1 MKVTQKNFS
10 ANAARAVKDCRIF
23 YFCGPDESGASD
35 AAAKIAG
42 MLGEAEKVD
51 LSGAELKR
59 DPVRLADEARSV
71 SLFGDRRIIHV
82 RATGDDA
89 HDAVET
95 LLQSPVDGWPVLIV
109 ASSATDKSRIAKLL
123 ESRADAL
130 VGMFHPPDLKSVAS
144 AIRSSADAMGVR
156 MTDELS
162 ERVARAT
169 ALDTRMARSELEKIA
184 LYLDAS
190 PQAPRTATAADL
202 DEVCAVSE
210 DDGMMPLVNAV
221 LGGEVRRIPA
231 ELSRMREQG
240 MNPVGLVL
248 ALERR
253 AGQLVQLAGRLGE
266 RGDVNAFMQQ
276 ESDARRVF
284 FRDRADLTQQL
295 KRWRGPRLV
304 RLCER
309 LVLLH
314 RTLIADNRNGDL
326 ALAQGLAEIARAAAR

>member
-10 ANAARAVKDCRIF
+10 ASAARAVKDCRIF

-51 LSGAELKR
+51 LSGGELKR

-109 ASSATDKSRIAKLL
+109 ATSATDKSRIAKLL
-123 ESRADAL
+123 ENRADAL

-202 DEVCAVSE
+202 DDVCAVSE

>member
-10 ANAARAVKDCRIF
+10 ASAARAVNDCRIF

-240 MNPVGLVL
+240 INPVGLVL

-314 RTLIADNRNGDL
+314 RTLIADNRNGEL
-326 ALAQGLAEIARAAAR
+326 ALAQGLAEIARAASR

>member
-1 MKVTQKNFS
+1 
-10 ANAARAVKDCRIF
+10 
-23 YFCGPDESGASD
+23 
-35 AAAKIAG
+35 
-42 MLGEAEKVD
+42 
-51 LSGAELKR
+51 
-59 DPVRLADEARSV
+59 
-71 SLFGDRRIIHV
+71 
-82 RATGDDA
+82 
-89 HDAVET
+89 
-95 LLQSPVDGWPVLIV
+95 
-109 ASSATDKSRIAKLL
+109 
-123 ESRADAL
+123 
-130 VGMFHPPDLKSVAS
+130 
-144 AIRSSADAMGVR
+144 
-156 MTDELS
+156 
-162 ERVARAT
+162 
-169 ALDTRMARSELEKIA
+169 MARSELEKIA

-326 ALAQGLAEIARAAAR
+326 ALAHGLAEIARAAAR

>member
-1 MKVTQKNFS
+1 MKVTQKNFAAS
-10 ANAARAVKDCRIF
+10 AARAVKDCRIF

-51 LSGAELKR
+51 LSGGELKR

-109 ASSATDKSRIAKLL
+109 ATSATDKSRIAKLL

-156 MTDELS
+156 LTDELS

-240 MNPVGLVL
+240 INPVGLVL

>member
-1 MKVTQKNFS
+1 MKVTQKNFAAS
-10 ANAARAVKDCRIF
+10 AARAVKDCRIF

-51 LSGAELKR
+51 LGGADLKR

-71 SLFGDRRIIHV
+71 SLFGDKRVIHV

-95 LLQSPVDGWPVLIV
+95 LLQSPVDGWPVIIV
-109 ASSATDKSRIAKLL
+109 ATSATDKSRIAKLL
-123 ESRADAL
+123 ENRADAL
-130 VGMFHPPDLKSVAS
+130 VGMFHPPDLKSVAG
-144 AIRSSADAMGVR
+144 AVRTLADGMGLR
-156 MTDELS
+156 MTDELA
-162 ERVARAT
+162 ERIARST
-169 ALDTRMARSELEKIA
+169 ALDTRMARSEIEKLV

-190 PQAPRTATAADL
+190 PQAPRTVAAADL
-202 DEVCAVSE
+202 DEICAINE

-221 LGGEVRRIPA
+221 LSGDLRRIPA

-240 MNPVGLVL
+240 INPVGLVL
-248 ALERR
+248 AMERR

-309 LVLLH
+309 LVMLH
-314 RTLIADNRNGDL
+314 RTLIADNRNGEL

>member
-1 MKVTQKNFS
+1 VKVTQKNFW

-109 ASSATDKSRIAKLL
+109 ASSATDKSRIARLL

-202 DEVCAVSE
+202 DDVCAVSE

>member
-1 MKVTQKNFS
+1 VKVTQKNFAAS
-10 ANAARAVKDCRIF
+10 AARAVKDCRIF

-51 LSGAELKR
+51 LSGGELKR

-95 LLQSPVDGWPVLIV
+95 LLQSPVDGWPVLII
-109 ASSATDKSRIAKLL
+109 ATSATDKSRIAKLL
-123 ESRADAL
+123 ENRADAL

-156 MTDELS
+156 LTDELS

-221 LGGEVRRIPA
+221 LGGEVRRIPG

-240 MNPVGLVL
+240 INPVGLVL

-314 RTLIADNRNGDL
+314 RTLITDNRNGEL

>member
-1 MKVTQKNFS
+1 VKVTQKNFS

-109 ASSATDKSRIAKLL
+109 ASSATDKSRIARLL

-202 DEVCAVSE
+202 DDVCAVSE

>member
-1 MKVTQKNFS
+1 MKVTQKNFAAS
-10 ANAARAVKDCRIF
+10 AARAVKDCRIF

-51 LSGAELKR
+51 LGGGELKR

-109 ASSATDKSRIAKLL
+109 ATSATDKSRIAKLL
-123 ESRADAL
+123 ENRADAL

-156 MTDELS
+156 LTDELS

-240 MNPVGLVL
+240 INPVGLVL

>member
-1 MKVTQKNFS
+1 MKVTQKNFW

-51 LSGAELKR
+51 LGGAELKR

-202 DEVCAVSE
+202 DDVCAVSE

>member
-1 MKVTQKNFS
+1 MKVTQKNFAAS
-10 ANAARAVKDCRIF
+10 AARAVKDCRVF

-51 LSGAELKR
+51 LGGAELKR

-71 SLFGDRRIIHV
+71 SLFGDKRIIHV

-95 LLQSPVDGWPVLIV
+95 LLESPVEGWPVIIV
-109 ASSATDKSRIAKLL
+109 ATSATDKSRIAKLL
-123 ESRADAL
+123 ENRADAL
-130 VGMFHPPDLKSVAS
+130 VGMFHPPDLKSVAGTVR
-144 AIRSSADAMGVR
+144 IMADSLGLR
-156 MTDELS
+156 MTDDLA
-162 ERVARAT
+162 ERIARST
-169 ALDTRMARSELEKIA
+169 ALDTRMARSEIEKLV

-190 PQAPRTATAADL
+190 PQAPRTVSAADV
-202 DEVCAVSE
+202 DEICAIND

-221 LGGEVRRIPA
+221 LSGDSRRIPA

-240 MNPVGLVL
+240 INPVGLVL
-248 ALERR
+248 AMERR

-266 RGDVNAFMQQ
+266 RSDVNAFMQQ

-284 FRDRADLTQQL
+284 FRDRNDLTQQL
-295 KRWRGPRLV
+295 KRWRGARLV

-309 LVLLH
+309 LILLH
-314 RTLIADNRNGDL
+314 RTLIADNRNGEL

>member
-202 DEVCAVSE
+202 DDVCAVSE

>member
-1 MKVTQKNFS
+1 MKVTQKNFAAS
-10 ANAARAVKDCRIF
+10 AARAVKDCRIF
-23 YFCGPDESGASD
+23 YFCGPDESGAGD

-51 LSGAELKR
+51 LSGGELKR

-109 ASSATDKSRIAKLL
+109 ATSATDKSRIAKLL
-123 ESRADAL
+123 ENRADAL

-156 MTDELS
+156 LTDELS

-240 MNPVGLVL
+240 INPVGLVL

-266 RGDVNAFMQQ
+266 RGDVNAFIQQ

-314 RTLIADNRNGDL
+314 RTLIADNRNGEL

>member
-1 MKVTQKNFS
+1 MKVTQKNFW

-51 LSGAELKR
+51 LGGAELKR

-123 ESRADAL
+123 ENRADAL

-202 DEVCAVSE
+202 DDVCAVSE